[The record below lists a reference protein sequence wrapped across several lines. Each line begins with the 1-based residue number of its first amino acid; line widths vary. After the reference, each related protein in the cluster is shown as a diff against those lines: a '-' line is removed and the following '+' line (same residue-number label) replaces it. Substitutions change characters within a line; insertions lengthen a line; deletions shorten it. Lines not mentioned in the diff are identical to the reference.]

1 MVQKISNSNH
11 VDGIEESVRKTL
23 QKEISGEVRFD
34 EITREIYSTD
44 ASIYRILPLCVTF
57 PKNTNDVKNI
67 VQIADENNIPILPRG
82 GGSSLSGQ
90 TVNKAIVI
98 DFSKYL
104 NSVIDFDK
112 NAKKIIAQPGISID
126 VLNSYLK
133 PKNLLF
139 TPDPSTTNRATVGG
153 VIGNNSCG
161 AHSVIYGK
169 TIDHVSSLKTILSN
183 GVAHKFEKL
192 PFNKYESLLNKGS
205 LESNIY
211 GSSINL
217 FKEYT
222 DELKK
227 RFPKIQRRVGGYNL
241 DEINHDGYVDLT
253 KLIVGSEGT
262 LATITEAELDL
273 VDLPTNKG
281 LLVIEFSDIIKSM
294 EASTYALE
302 FEPSAVEHIGEIIL
316 DEAKK
321 SPEFASGID
330 YLKNNPTD
338 IIVAEFYGENELE
351 VKDKIEKLNSKIQNS
366 KLSLSS
372 TIVMDPDQQS
382 KVWNMRK
389 AGLGLVMKKPGE
401 AKAIP
406 FVEDTAVSPEK
417 LPEYVKRFDEIVRS
431 NGTTAGYYGHASVGC
446 LHIRPL
452 INLKSENDI
461 KKMVKISSDISD
473 LVFEF
478 GGAFSGEHGD
488 GIVRGAWTKK
498 MYGEKVYSAFKDLK
512 KAFDPKNILNPGK
525 IIETPPMDSNLRF
538 GKSYKTEKIDTFLSF
553 EKEGGFAQA
562 IEMCNG
568 QAACKKINSGYMC
581 PSFMATRDEVDSTRG
596 RANALRAA
604 LSGKLPIEKL
614 NSKKLF
620 NVLDLCLECKTC
632 RSECPSGVDMA
643 KIKYEFLH
651 QYYKKNKIP
660 LRSRL
665 TGNISTLN
673 KIGSI
678 FPGIF
683 NLTRKLFIFKLLSDY
698 LLKIDKRRNIP
709 KIAPNS
715 FEKLYK
721 SDSDSKEK
729 IAVFFHDTFTN
740 YNHPQVGLSAIK
752 ILKSLK
758 YNVKLIDKKCCGRP
772 LISKGL
778 LGSAKKNAQYN
789 IDKLY
794 PLVKEGAIVIG
805 AEPSCISALKDEYP
819 DMFPRDE
826 RVNLI
831 SDNTY
836 LLQEIIT
843 DPENLNKIKFKSNLA
858 NKSYAVQVH
867 CHEKTISGENVSV
880 DSLRLIPNSKVEKI
894 PSGCCGMAGA
904 FGYEKE
910 HFDISKKIAED
921 RLIPYLSNIEKNTQ
935 VAITGVSCRHQI
947 EDFSD
952 HNPKHILEI
961 IAENIET

>member
-1 MVQKISNSNH
+1 MIQKISNNYSANE
-11 VDGIEESVRKTL
+11 IEDSIKKTL
-23 QKEISGEVRFD
+23 QREISGEVRFD

-44 ASIYRILPLCVTF
+44 ASIYRMLPLCVTI
-57 PKNTNDVKNI
+57 PKNTNDVKTI

-90 TVNKAIVI
+90 TVNRAIVI

-104 NSVIDFDK
+104 NSVIEFDK
-112 NAKKIIAQPGISID
+112 DSKKVVTQPGISID
-126 VLNSYLK
+126 VLNNYLK
-133 PKNLLF
+133 PMNLLF

-169 TIDHVSSLKTILSN
+169 TIDHVSSLETVLSN
-183 GVAHKFEKL
+183 GDAHKFEKL
-192 PFNKYESLLNKGS
+192 SFNKFESLLNKGS
-205 LESNIY
+205 LESSIY
-211 GSSINL
+211 SNSLNL

-222 DELKK
+222 DELEK

-241 DEINHDGYVDLT
+241 DEVNYDGYVDLT

-273 VDLPTNKG
+273 VDLPNNKG

-294 EASTYALE
+294 EASRYALE
-302 FEPSAVEHIGEIIL
+302 FKPSAVEHIGEIIIN
-316 DEAKK
+316 EAKK

-330 YLKNNPTD
+330 YLKSNPTD

-366 KLSLSS
+366 KLALSS
-372 TIVMDPDQQS
+372 TIVMDQDQQS

-452 INLKSENDI
+452 INLKSETDI

-538 GKSYKTEKIDTFLSF
+538 GGNYKTEKIDTFLSF
-553 EKEGGFAQA
+553 KNEGGFAQA

-568 QAACKKINSGYMC
+568 QAACKKVNSGYMC

-604 LSGKLPIEKL
+604 LSGKLPIKEL

-651 QYYKKNKIP
+651 QYYKKNNIP
-660 LRSRL
+660 IRSRL
-665 TGNISTLN
+665 TGNIAILN

-678 FPGIF
+678 FPNIF
-683 NLTRKLFIFKLLSDY
+683 NLTRKLFIFKLISDY
-698 LLKIDKRRNIP
+698 VLKIDKRRNIP
-709 KIAPNS
+709 KIASHS

-721 SDSDSKEK
+721 SDSNSNNKT
-729 IAVFFHDTFTN
+729 AVFFHDTFTN

-752 ILKSLK
+752 ILKSLN
-758 YNVKLIDKKCCGRP
+758 YNVMLIDKKCCGRP

-778 LGSAKKNAQYN
+778 LESAKKNARYN

-794 PLVKEGAIVIG
+794 THVKEGAIVVG
-805 AEPSCISALKDEYP
+805 AEPSCVSALKDEYP
-819 DMFPRDE
+819 DMFPEDDKAK
-826 RVNLI
+826 LI
-831 SDNTY
+831 SNSTY
-836 LLQEIIT
+836 LLQEIIAAPT
-843 DPENLNKIKFKSNLA
+843 NSNKIKFKN
-858 NKSYAVQVH
+858 NIDKKSYAVQVH
-867 CHEKTISGENVSV
+867 CHEKTIAGENVSI
-880 DSLRLIPNSKVEKI
+880 DSMKLIPNSKVEKI

-910 HFDISKKIAED
+910 HYDISKKIAEG
-921 RLIPYLSNIEKNTQ
+921 RLIPYINNIEKDTQ

-947 EDFSD
+947 EDFSN
-952 HNPKHILEI
+952 HSPKHILEI
-961 IAENIET
+961 IADNIAN